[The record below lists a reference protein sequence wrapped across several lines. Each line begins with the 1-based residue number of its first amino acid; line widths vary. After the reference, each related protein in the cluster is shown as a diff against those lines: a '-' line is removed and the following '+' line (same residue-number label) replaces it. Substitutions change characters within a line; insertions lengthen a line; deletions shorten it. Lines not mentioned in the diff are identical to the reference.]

1 MDGRGEKNKKKRK
14 EKKKKKERKKER
26 RKKKKKKKKKCT
38 ADSNFV
44 FGVRIYQSKATL
56 TQLDP
61 LPESLG
67 FEIVSK
73 TIGRGS
79 YAAYGIPPPPSC
91 HPANFLALRKAN
103 PIKGS
108 LL

>member
-1 MDGRGEKNKKKRK
+1 MEGEKRTKKKRK
-14 EKKKKKERKKER
+14 RKKEKKRRKKERKKKEE
-26 RKKKKKKKKKCT
+26 KKKCT

-79 YAAYGIPPPPSC
+79 YAAYGTPPPPPKLS
-91 HPANFLALRKAN
+91 PR
-103 PIKGS
+103 
-108 LL
+108 

>member
-1 MDGRGEKNKKKRK
+1 MEKKRL
-14 EKKKKKERKKER
+14 RKY
-26 RKKKKKKKKKCT
+26 T
-38 ADSNFV
+38 ADSNFAL
-44 FGVRIYQSKATL
+44 GVQIYQSKTTL

-79 YAAYGIPPPPSC
+79 YAAYGLFSPFPSSHNSPPPPPPSC
-91 HPANFLALRKAN
+91 ASFTSLMCSASRKAN